1 MWRGHGVQT
10 SGPLYTTTG
19 GVNNNN
25 ASQIENFF
33 RMGDSSVNA
42 RSRGTNLSNFW
53 PTVHVYSEGKKPLG
67 PTYTCTQ

>member
-19 GVNNNN
+19 GGGGVNNNN
-25 ASQIENFF
+25 SSQIENFF

-42 RSRGTNLSNFW
+42 RSRGTNFW